1 MPKPKPFPFRS
12 LRSLQCV
19 IQAGFSVKQCIL
31 EVHICNVVP
40 NNCENE
46 VYTMHFLH
54 TDHGA
59 ETSLFLFLVS
69 SGSPNSHCL
78 SRQVTP
84 NGKHAAFPRLEGW
97 TAEDSVKVWALLNIQ
112 QCLEAVANLL
122 VITSVFYHSKS
133 KSRLDLDAEGP
144 SSHAFGV
151 ICYVHSYSC
160 SHTCA
165 HDCGY
170 D

>member
-1 MPKPKPFPFRS
+1 MLS
-12 LRSLQCV
+12 QT
-19 IQAGFSVKQCIL
+19 IVKMKYIQCIFC
-31 EVHICNVVP
+31 IQI
-40 NNCENE
+40 
-46 VYTMHFLH
+46 T
-54 TDHGA
+54 GQKQA
-59 ETSLFLFLVS
+59 S
-69 SGSPNSHCL
+69 SSSSSAVDPRTPTAFQGKSH
-78 SRQVTP
+78 QTV
-84 NGKHAAFPRLEGW
+84 KHAAFPRLEGW